1 MAQEF
6 DSIDATIADLEA
18 RIAAMTEAVAALRKA
33 KDALG
38 LVGNVG
44 GSSVRRGTADIQI
57 DQFVGKSIVEAA
69 EQYLKLVGRPARAT
83 AEIIEGLNR
92 GGLHKVSPDSVTT
105 LFTRSHNTDGP
116 IVRVQKG
123 VWGIA
128 EWYPK
133 RPPKLGRTTKEVIG
147 DGVAAGKSVE
157 ELVGDELEAADD
169 REEAK

>member
-57 DQFVGKSIVEAA
+57 DQFVGKSIASPITS
-69 EQYLKLVGRPARAT
+69 LVVRPSFGGRFGYHSAIPQTPFWTRT
-83 AEIIEGLNR
+83 IGPSVLCDRVNR
-92 GGLHKVSPDSVTT
+92 VVTLSGDT
-105 LFTRSHNTDGP
+105 L
-116 IVRVQKG
+116 
-123 VWGIA
+123 
-128 EWYPK
+128 
-133 RPPKLGRTTKEVIG
+133 
-147 DGVAAGKSVE
+147 
-157 ELVGDELEAADD
+157 
-169 REEAK
+169 